1 VVITD
6 AGIWQ
11 RRSLRI
17 LQAWISSPF
26 NFGWFIK
33 RCPYF
38 LFCFSLSLSRILSVT
53 SEALKWMR
61 NFLFLSISPLSS
73 FRMHPC
79 CSLIPSSVLCPCQA
93 LFSALRDIKCSGLH
107 TPPPPVS
114 MSVLN
119 NRNTFAFLVGA
130 CLLFVYPF
138 FILFSFSIS
147 PLEPVK
153 KRPISAKVAPFR
165 HLEQV

>member
-1 VVITD
+1 MVITD

-79 CSLIPSSVLCPCQA
+79 CSLIPPSVLCPCQA
-93 LFSALRDIKCSGLH
+93 LFSALRDMKCSGLH

-119 NRNTFAFLVGA
+119 NRNTFAFLVAA
-130 CLLFVYPF
+130 CLLFVSPF
-138 FILFSFSIS
+138 FYFIQFLHF
-147 PLEPVK
+147 
-153 KRPISAKVAPFR
+153 PFR
-165 HLEQV
+165 TSKEKTHLC